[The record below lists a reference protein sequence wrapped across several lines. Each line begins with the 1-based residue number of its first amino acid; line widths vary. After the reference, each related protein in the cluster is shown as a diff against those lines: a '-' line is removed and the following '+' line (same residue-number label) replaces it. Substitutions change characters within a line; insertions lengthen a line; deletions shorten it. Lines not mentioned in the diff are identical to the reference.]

1 MEDPL
6 TSPVVRRLLEIT
18 LPALVTELSRLN
30 VNVERAL
37 DYYALEG
44 RVPDKDKES
53 S

>member
-6 TSPVVRRLLEIT
+6 TSPAVRRFIEIT
-18 LPALVTELSRLN
+18 LPSLVTELSKLN
-30 VNVERAL
+30 ANVARAL
-37 DYYALEG
+37 DYYSVDD